1 MTITYHRDI
10 IQGSDEW
17 LEQRLGLLTASEVKL
32 IVTPGTLKPAKNE
45 KTRAHLYE
53 LLSQRITRHVEPRYV
68 SDDMLRGQDDELEAR
83 RLYSEQYAPVTECG
97 FITRTWGHLTIG
109 YSPDGLV
116 GDDGLIECKSRR
128 PKFQVQTFL
137 EWHRGKSVP
146 EEYYLQLQTGLLVTE
161 RAWIDLVSYSGG
173 LPMCVMR
180 VLPDD
185 TVMAS
190 ILSAAFAF
198 EEQLLADWE
207 TYRRA
212 TEGLPTTKRKVVQE
226 MFV

>member
-1 MTITYHRDI
+1 MTITYHHDL

-83 RLYSEQYAPVTECG
+83 RLYSEQHAPVTECG

-109 YSPDGLV
+109 YSPDGLA
-116 GDDGLIECKSRR
+116 GEDGLIAC
-128 PKFQVQTFL
+128 
-137 EWHRGKSVP
+137 
-146 EEYYLQLQTGLLVTE
+146 
-161 RAWIDLVSYSGG
+161 
-173 LPMCVMR
+173 
-180 VLPDD
+180 
-185 TVMAS
+185 
-190 ILSAAFAF
+190 
-198 EEQLLADWE
+198 
-207 TYRRA
+207 
-212 TEGLPTTKRKVVQE
+212 
-226 MFV
+226 